1 MKHFNT
7 FLTVLLILFLGSTQS
22 VKAQDSNIDWSS
34 YAKKYTDVVDQ
45 YVYLYNKTNNAFVN
59 AGGSYGMQ
67 AVLNSRGIRIT
78 LKKKTSGLPR
88 KTYYYLEG
96 PIINTAENKG
106 SCIGIINLNDNI
118 YIDLAEPEKNS
129 DPTALTLSEVNGTN
143 AFKIS
148 SNNAYYKYDKDDK
161 RNKIIRANA
170 TSADA
175 DEWYLITAADYKAVT
190 QNEAAQGRYNI
201 SGLLLNS
208 RFIRNVSDAN
218 NLFWKTTG
226 LTYETDDYCTT
237 IDSRMGTTGSN
248 DGYASN
254 YGAFGC
260 LEIGAATGTFYQT
273 VTGLTPGLY
282 AVSAQAF
289 FDKDDQKPYNKDG
302 EKTPGIYQTDN
313 KADASNAYLYANDE
327 KTTIPVLSGDDY
339 NKFKGYVD
347 QHYKGLSDT
356 DKQYFRRNVPAAYF
370 LAQGDQFTPDETFH
384 RVVVY
389 VTVGA
394 DGNLEL
400 GVGKDATGG
409 RVYVDN
415 VSLYYIGN
423 ADEKLG
429 FGVDAYGNAENVD
442 TYKYNEPYYF
452 NLSRKFNLGQWSALT
467 LPVDI
472 LGSQVK
478 QTFGEDAELCELT
491 GINTQNPN
499 QILFTPVDLDNSYDA
514 AIKANG
520 CYLIKVTK
528 EAGHN
533 EDSPFTFNRR
543 NEADPKYEEDPE
555 QVTYQ
560 HGYIYQFEGIS
571 CPNGINASG
580 TATTGDGLRYTYYN
594 YHPTSAPAGSYV
606 MSGGKMY
613 HLTSDWSSLIGTA
626 WYLTETTPS
635 SQTKTFV
642 INDGSGTTDIN
653 GIVTEMPGENTVEG
667 IYNING
673 QKVASDKSLNDLPK
687 GIYIVNGKKYIVK

>member
-22 VKAQDSNIDWSS
+22 VKAQDSKINWSP
-34 YAKKYTDVVDQ
+34 YAKKYTDVVGQ
-45 YVYLYNKTNNAFVN
+45 YVYLYNKTHYTFVN

-78 LKKKTSGLPR
+78 LKQTRNSI
-88 KTYYYLEG
+88 YYLDG
-96 PIINTAENKG
+96 PILNTSANKG

-118 YIDLAEPEKNS
+118 YIDLAAPTSKN
-129 DPTALTLSEVNGTN
+129 DLTAITFTDVEGTTN

-148 SNNAYYKYDKDDK
+148 TNGRYYKYDA
-161 RNKIIRANA
+161 NKGCIRANA
-170 TSADA
+170 TASDA
-175 DEWYLITAADYKAVT
+175 DEWYLITADDYKTVI
-190 QNEAAQGRYNI
+190 QKESAQGRYNI

-208 RFIRNVSDAN
+208 RFIRNVSDVN
-218 NLFWKTTG
+218 NLFWSTTG
-226 LTYETDDYCTT
+226 LNYTNSDYCTS
-237 IDSRMGTTGSN
+237 IDPHMGTTGSN

-260 LEIGAATGTFYQT
+260 LEIGNATGTFYQT
-273 VTGLTPGLY
+273 VSGLTPGLY

-289 FDKDDQKPYNKDG
+289 FDINDASPYTGGAYN
-302 EKTPGIYQTDN
+302 ESNTT
-313 KADASNAYLYANDE
+313 DASNAYLYANDSRAI
-327 KTTIPVLSGDDY
+327 IPVISGDEY
-339 NKFKGYVD
+339 NTFMRYVN
-347 QHYKGLSDT
+347 QHYDGLSET
-356 DKQYFRRNVPAAYF
+356 DKKYFRRNVPAAYF
-370 LAQGDQFTPDETFH
+370 LAQGDQYTPNENFH

-394 DGNLEL
+394 KGSLEL
-400 GVGKDATGG
+400 GVSKDATGG

-415 VSLYYIGN
+415 ISLYYIGN
-423 ADEKLG
+423 ADENLA
-429 FGVDAYGNAENVD
+429 FGVDAYGSEDAVD
-442 TYKYNEPYYF
+442 KYKYNEPYYF
-452 NLSRKFNLGQWSALT
+452 NLSRKFNIGQWSALT

-491 GINTQNPN
+491 GINPQNPN

-571 CPNGINASG
+571 CPNGISASG

-626 WYLTETTPS
+626 WYLTETNPS
-635 SQTKTFV
+635 SQTKTLV
-642 INDGSGTTDIN
+642 IDNGSGTTDIN

>member
-22 VKAQDSNIDWSS
+22 VKAQDSKINWSP
-34 YAKKYTDVVDQ
+34 YAKKYTDVVGQ
-45 YVYLYNKTNNAFVN
+45 YVYLYNKTNNAFIN

-67 AVLNSRGIRIT
+67 AVLSSRGIRIT
-78 LKKKTSGLPR
+78 LKQTRNSI
-88 KTYYYLEG
+88 YYLDG
-96 PIINTAENKG
+96 PILNTSANKG

-118 YIDLAEPEKNS
+118 YIDLAA
-129 DPTALTLSEVNGTN
+129 PTSTNDLTAITFTDVEGTTN

-148 SNNAYYKYDKDDK
+148 TNGRYYKYDANT
-161 RNKIIRANA
+161 NKGYIRANA
-170 TSADA
+170 TASDA
-175 DEWYLITAADYKAVT
+175 DEWYLITADDYKTVI
-190 QNEAAQGRYNI
+190 QNESAQGRYNI

-208 RFIRNVSDAN
+208 RFIRNVSDADN
-218 NLFWKTTG
+218 IFWKTTE
-226 LTYETDDYCTT
+226 LDYATSDYCTS
-237 IDSRMGTTGSN
+237 IAPEFGTGNVS
-248 DGYASN
+248 DDYASS

-289 FDKDDQKPYNKDG
+289 FDKDDQKPYNEKG

-347 QHYKGLSDT
+347 QHYNGLSKT

-370 LAQGDQFTPDETFH
+370 LAQGDQYTPDETFK
-384 RVVVY
+384 RVTVY
-389 VTVGA
+389 VTVGE
-394 DGNLEL
+394 NRTLKL

-415 VSLYYIGN
+415 ISLYFIGSN
-423 ADEKLG
+423 TKLG
-429 FGVDAYGNAENVD
+429 FGVDAYETNSQNID
-442 TYKYNEPYYF
+442 PNQYQQPYYF
-452 NLSRKFNLGQWSALT
+452 YLSRKFNKGQWSAIT

-472 LGSQVK
+472 LGSQLK
-478 QTFGEDAELCELT
+478 QTFGKNVQLCELK
-491 GINTQNPN
+491 GINEKNPN
-499 QILFTPVDLDNSYDA
+499 QIMFTPVNLDNSYEA

-520 CYLIKVTK
+520 CYLIYMQDEPTPTYT
-528 EAGHN
+528 
-533 EDSPFTFNRR
+533 DTPFEFYRKAETTDATLETVNFNYG
-543 NEADPKYEEDPE
+543 N
-555 QVTYQ
+555 
-560 HGYIYQFEGIS
+560 IYQFEGIS
-571 CPNGINASG
+571 CPDGISASG
-580 TATTGDGLRYTYYN
+580 TETTSDGKLSYTYYN

-606 MSGGKMY
+606 MSGGNMY

-626 WYLTETTPS
+626 WYLTETNPS
-635 SQTKTFV
+635 SQTKTLV
-642 INDGSGTTDIN
+642 IDNGSGTTDIN

>member
-22 VKAQDSNIDWSS
+22 VKAQDSKINWSP
-34 YAKKYTDVVDQ
+34 YAKKYTDVVGQ
-45 YVYLYNKTNNAFVN
+45 YVYLYNKTHYTFVN

-78 LKKKTSGLPR
+78 LKQTRNSI
-88 KTYYYLEG
+88 YYLDG
-96 PIINTAENKG
+96 PILNTSANKG

-118 YIDLAEPEKNS
+118 YIDLAAPTSKN
-129 DPTALTLSEVNGTN
+129 DLTAITFTDVEGTTN

-148 SNNAYYKYDKDDK
+148 TNGSYYKYDA
-161 RNKIIRANA
+161 NKGYIRANA
-170 TSADA
+170 TASDA
-175 DEWYLITAADYKAVT
+175 DEWYLITADDYKTVI
-190 QNEAAQGRYNI
+190 QKESAQGRYNI

-208 RFIRNVSDAN
+208 RFIRNVSDVN
-218 NLFWKTTG
+218 NLFWSTTG
-226 LTYETDDYCTT
+226 LNYTNSDYCTS
-237 IDSRMGTTGSN
+237 IDPHMGTTGSN

-260 LEIGAATGTFYQT
+260 LEIGNATGTFYQK
-273 VTGLTPGLY
+273 VSGLTPGLY

-289 FDKDDQKPYNKDG
+289 FDINDASPYTGGAYN
-302 EKTPGIYQTDN
+302 ESNTT
-313 KADASNAYLYANDE
+313 DASNAYLYANDSRAI
-327 KTTIPVLSGDDY
+327 IPVISGDDY
-339 NKFKGYVD
+339 NTFMRYVN
-347 QHYKGLSDT
+347 QHYGELSET

-370 LAQGDQFTPDETFH
+370 LAQGDQYTPKENFH

-394 DGNLEL
+394 NGSLEL
-400 GVGKDATGG
+400 GVSKDATGG

-415 VSLYYIGN
+415 ISLYYIGN
-423 ADEKLG
+423 ADENLA
-429 FGVDAYGNAENVD
+429 FGVDAYGSEDAVD
-442 TYKYNEPYYF
+442 KYKYNEPYYF
-452 NLSRKFNLGQWSALT
+452 NLSRKFNLRQWSALT

-472 LGSQVK
+472 LRSQVK

-491 GINTQNPN
+491 GINPQNPN
-499 QILFTPVDLDNSYDA
+499 QILFTPVDLDNGYDA

-571 CPNGINASG
+571 CPNGISASG

-613 HLTSDWSSLIGTA
+613 HLTNDWSSLIGTA
-626 WYLTETTPS
+626 WYLTETNPS
-635 SQTKTFV
+635 SQTKTLV
-642 INDGSGTTDIN
+642 IDNGSGTTDIN

>member
-1 MKHFNT
+1 
-7 FLTVLLILFLGSTQS
+7 
-22 VKAQDSNIDWSS
+22 
-34 YAKKYTDVVDQ
+34 
-45 YVYLYNKTNNAFVN
+45 
-59 AGGSYGMQ
+59 
-67 AVLNSRGIRIT
+67 
-78 LKKKTSGLPR
+78 
-88 KTYYYLEG
+88 
-96 PIINTAENKG
+96 
-106 SCIGIINLNDNI
+106 
-118 YIDLAEPEKNS
+118 
-129 DPTALTLSEVNGTN
+129 
-143 AFKIS
+143 
-148 SNNAYYKYDKDDK
+148 
-161 RNKIIRANA
+161 
-170 TSADA
+170 
-175 DEWYLITAADYKAVT
+175 
-190 QNEAAQGRYNI
+190 
-201 SGLLLNS
+201 
-208 RFIRNVSDAN
+208 
-218 NLFWKTTG
+218 
-226 LTYETDDYCTT
+226 
-237 IDSRMGTTGSN
+237 MGTTGSN

-289 FDKDDQKPYNKDG
+289 FDINDESPYTGGAYNKSN
-302 EKTPGIYQTDN
+302 TAT
-313 KADASNAYLYANDE
+313 ASNAYLYANDE
-327 KTTIPVLSGDDY
+327 KTTIPVLSGKDY
-339 NKFKGYVD
+339 DTFKGYVD
-347 QHYKGLSDT
+347 QHYNGLSDT

-370 LAQGDQFTPDETFH
+370 LAQCDQFTPDETFH

-533 EDSPFTFNRR
+533 EDSPYTFNRR
-543 NEADPKYEEDPE
+543 NEEDPKYEEDPE
-555 QVTYQ
+555 KVTYQ
-560 HGYIYQFEGIS
+560 HGFIYQFEGIS
-571 CPNGINASG
+571 CPAGISASG
-580 TATTGDGLRYTYYN
+580 TATTGDGLLSYTYYN
-594 YHPTSAPAGSYV
+594 YHPTSAPKGSYV

-613 HLTSDWSSLIGTA
+613 HLTGEWTSLIGTA

-635 SQTKTFV
+635 SESKTFV
-642 INDGSGTTDIN
+642 IDNGNGTTDIN
-653 GIVTEMPGENTVEG
+653 GIVTEMPAENAVEG

>member
-22 VKAQDSNIDWSS
+22 VKAQDSKINWSP
-34 YAKKYTDVVDQ
+34 YAKKYTDVVGQ
-45 YVYLYNKTNNAFVN
+45 YVYLYNKTNNAFIN
-59 AGGSYGMQ
+59 AGGLYGMQ
-67 AVLNSRGIRIT
+67 AVLSSRGIRIT
-78 LKKKTSGLPR
+78 LKQTRNSI
-88 KTYYYLEG
+88 YYLDG
-96 PIINTAENKG
+96 PILNTSANKG
-106 SCIGIINLNDNI
+106 SCIGIININDNI
-118 YIDLAEPEKNS
+118 YIDLAA
-129 DPTALTLSEVNGTN
+129 PTSTNDLTAITFTDVEGTTN

-148 SNNAYYKYDKDDK
+148 TNGSYYKYDANT
-161 RNKIIRANA
+161 NKGCIRANA
-170 TSADA
+170 TASDA
-175 DEWYLITAADYKAVT
+175 DEWYLITADDYKTVI
-190 QNEAAQGRYNI
+190 QNESAQGRYNI

-208 RFIRNVSDAN
+208 RFIRNVSDADN
-218 NLFWKTTG
+218 HFWKTTE
-226 LTYETDDYCTT
+226 LNYATSDYCTS
-237 IDSRMGTTGSN
+237 IAPEFGTGNVS
-248 DGYASN
+248 DEYASS

-260 LEIGAATGTFYQT
+260 LEIGAATGTFYQI

-327 KTTIPVLSGDDY
+327 KTTIPVISGDDY
-339 NKFKGYVD
+339 NTFMRYVN
-347 QHYKGLSDT
+347 QHYDGLSET

-370 LAQGDQFTPDETFH
+370 LAQGNQYTPDETFK
-384 RVVVY
+384 RVTVY
-389 VTVGA
+389 VTVGE
-394 DGNLEL
+394 NRTLKL

-415 VSLYYIGN
+415 ISLYFIGSN
-423 ADEKLG
+423 TKLG
-429 FGVDAYGNAENVD
+429 FGVDAYETNSQNID
-442 TYKYNEPYYF
+442 PNQYQQPYYF
-452 NLSRKFNLGQWSALT
+452 YLSRKFNKGQWSAIT

-472 LGSQVK
+472 LGSQLK
-478 QTFGEDAELCELT
+478 QTFGKNVQLCELK
-491 GINTQNPN
+491 GINEKNPN
-499 QILFTPVDLDNSYDA
+499 QIMFTPVNLDNSYEA

-520 CYLIKVTK
+520 CYLIYMQDEPTPTYT
-528 EAGHN
+528 
-533 EDSPFTFNRR
+533 DTPFEFYRKAETTDATLETVNFNYG
-543 NEADPKYEEDPE
+543 N
-555 QVTYQ
+555 
-560 HGYIYQFEGIS
+560 IYQFEGIS
-571 CPNGINASG
+571 CPDGISASG
-580 TATTGDGLRYTYYN
+580 TETTSDGKLSYTYYN

-626 WYLTETTPS
+626 WYLTETNPS
-635 SQTKTFV
+635 SQTKTLV
-642 INDGSGTTDIN
+642 IDNGSGTTDIN

>member
-7 FLTVLLILFLGSTQS
+7 FLTVLLILFWGSTQS
-22 VKAQDSNIDWSS
+22 VKAQDSNIDWSP
-34 YAKKYTDVVDQ
+34 YAKKYTDVVGQ
-45 YVYLYNKTNNAFVN
+45 YVYLYNKTNNAFIN
-59 AGGSYGMQ
+59 AGGLYGMQ
-67 AVLNSRGIRIT
+67 AVLSSRGIRIT
-78 LKKKTSGLPR
+78 LKQTGNSI
-88 KTYYYLEG
+88 YYLDG
-96 PIINTAENKG
+96 PILNTSANKG

-118 YIDLAEPEKNS
+118 YIDLAA
-129 DPTALTLSEVNGTN
+129 PTSTNDLTAITFTDVEGTTN

-148 SNNAYYKYDKDDK
+148 TNGRYYKYDANT
-161 RNKIIRANA
+161 NKGYIRANA
-170 TSADA
+170 TASDA
-175 DEWYLITAADYKAVT
+175 DEWYLITADDYKTVI
-190 QNEAAQGRYNI
+190 QNESAQGRYNI

-208 RFIRNVSDAN
+208 RFIRNVSDAD
-218 NLFWKTTG
+218 NLFWKTTE
-226 LTYETDDYCTT
+226 LDYATSDYCTS
-237 IDSRMGTTGSN
+237 IAPEFGTGNVS
-248 DGYASN
+248 DEYASS

-347 QHYKGLSDT
+347 QHYKGLQET

-370 LAQGDQFTPDETFH
+370 LAQGNQYTPDETFK
-384 RVVVY
+384 RVTVY
-389 VTVGA
+389 VTVGE
-394 DGNLEL
+394 NRTLKL

-415 VSLYYIGN
+415 ISLYFIGSN
-423 ADEKLG
+423 TKLG
-429 FGVDAYGNAENVD
+429 FGVDAYETNSQNID
-442 TYKYNEPYYF
+442 PNQYQQPYYF
-452 NLSRKFNLGQWSALT
+452 YLSRKFNKGQWSAIT

-472 LGSQVK
+472 LGSQLK
-478 QTFGEDAELCELT
+478 QTFGKNVQLCELK
-491 GINTQNPN
+491 GINEKNPN
-499 QILFTPVDLDNSYDA
+499 QIMFTPVNLDNSYEA

-520 CYLIKVTK
+520 CYLIYMQDEPTPTYT
-528 EAGHN
+528 
-533 EDSPFTFNRR
+533 DTPFEFYRKAETTDATLETVNFNYG
-543 NEADPKYEEDPE
+543 N
-555 QVTYQ
+555 
-560 HGYIYQFEGIS
+560 IYQFEGIS
-571 CPNGINASG
+571 CPNGISASG
-580 TATTGDGLRYTYYN
+580 TGTTSDGKLSYTYYN

-635 SQTKTFV
+635 SQSKTFV
-642 INDGSGTTDIN
+642 IDNGNGTTDIN
-653 GIVTEMPGENTVEG
+653 SIVTEMPGENTVEG

-673 QKVASDKSLNDLPK
+673 QKVDSDKSLNDLPK

>member
-22 VKAQDSNIDWSS
+22 VKAQDSKINWSP
-34 YAKKYTDVVDQ
+34 YAKKYTDVVGQ
-45 YVYLYNKTNNAFVN
+45 YVYLYNKTHYTFVN

-78 LKKKTSGLPR
+78 LKQTRNSI
-88 KTYYYLEG
+88 YYLDG
-96 PIINTAENKG
+96 PILNTSANKG

-118 YIDLAEPEKNS
+118 YIDLAAPTSKN
-129 DPTALTLSEVNGTN
+129 DLTAITFTDVEGTTN

-148 SNNAYYKYDKDDK
+148 TNGRYYKYDA
-161 RNKIIRANA
+161 NKGCIRANA
-170 TSADA
+170 TASDA
-175 DEWYLITAADYKAVT
+175 DEWYLITADDYKTVI
-190 QNEAAQGRYNI
+190 QKESAQGRYNI

-208 RFIRNVSDAN
+208 RFIRNVSDADN
-218 NLFWKTTG
+218 IFWKTTE
-226 LTYETDDYCTT
+226 LDYATSDYCTS
-237 IDSRMGTTGSN
+237 IAPEFGTGNVS
-248 DGYASN
+248 DEYASS

-260 LEIGAATGTFYQT
+260 LEIGAATGTFYQI

-289 FDKDDQKPYNKDG
+289 FDKDDQKPYNEKG

-347 QHYKGLSDT
+347 QHYNGLSKT

-370 LAQGDQFTPDETFH
+370 LAQGNQYTPEETFK
-384 RVVVY
+384 RVTVY
-389 VTVGA
+389 VTVGE
-394 DGNLEL
+394 NRTLKL

-415 VSLYYIGN
+415 ISLYFIGSN
-423 ADEKLG
+423 TKLG
-429 FGVDAYGNAENVD
+429 FGVDAYETNSQNID
-442 TYKYNEPYYF
+442 PNQYQQPYYF
-452 NLSRKFNLGQWSALT
+452 YLSRKFNKGQWSAIT

-472 LGSQVK
+472 LGSQLK
-478 QTFGEDAELCELT
+478 QTFGKNVQLCELK
-491 GINTQNPN
+491 GINEKNPN
-499 QILFTPVDLDNSYDA
+499 QIMFTPVNLDNSYEA

-520 CYLIKVTK
+520 CYLIYMQDEPTPTYT
-528 EAGHN
+528 
-533 EDSPFTFNRR
+533 DTPFEFYRKAETTDATLETVKFNYG
-543 NEADPKYEEDPE
+543 N
-555 QVTYQ
+555 
-560 HGYIYQFEGIS
+560 IYQFEGIS
-571 CPNGINASG
+571 CPDGISASG
-580 TATTGDGLRYTYYN
+580 TETTSDGKLSYTYYN

-613 HLTSDWSSLIGTA
+613 HLTNAWSSLIGTA
-626 WYLTETTPS
+626 WYLTETNPS
-635 SQTKTFV
+635 SQTKTLV
-642 INDGSGTTDIN
+642 IDNGSGTTDIN

>member
-22 VKAQDSNIDWSS
+22 VKAQDSKIKWSP
-34 YAKKYTDVVDQ
+34 YAKKYTDVVGQ
-45 YVYLYNKTNNAFVN
+45 YVYLYNKTHYTFVN

-78 LKKKTSGLPR
+78 LKQTRNSI
-88 KTYYYLEG
+88 YYLDG
-96 PIINTAENKG
+96 PILNTSANKG

-118 YIDLAEPEKNS
+118 YIDLAAPTSKN
-129 DPTALTLSEVNGTN
+129 DLTAITFTDVEGTTN

-148 SNNAYYKYDKDDK
+148 TNGRYYKYDA
-161 RNKIIRANA
+161 NKGCIRANA
-170 TSADA
+170 TASDA
-175 DEWYLITAADYKAVT
+175 DEWYLITADDYKTVI
-190 QNEAAQGRYNI
+190 QKESAQGRYNI

-208 RFIRNVSDAN
+208 RFIRNVSDADN
-218 NLFWKTTG
+218 IFWKTTE
-226 LTYETDDYCTT
+226 LDYATSDYCTS
-237 IDSRMGTTGSN
+237 IDPHMGTTGSN

-260 LEIGAATGTFYQT
+260 LEIGNATGTFYQK
-273 VTGLTPGLY
+273 VNGLTPGLY

-289 FDKDDQKPYNKDG
+289 FDINDASPYTGGAYN
-302 EKTPGIYQTDN
+302 EPNTT
-313 KADASNAYLYANDE
+313 DASNAYLYANDSRAI
-327 KTTIPVLSGDDY
+327 IPVISGDDY
-339 NKFKGYVD
+339 NTFMRYVNH
-347 QHYKGLSDT
+347 HYNGLSET

-370 LAQGDQFTPDETFH
+370 LAQGNQYTPDEDFH

-394 DGNLEL
+394 NGSLEL
-400 GVGKDATGG
+400 GVSKDATGG

-415 VSLYYIGN
+415 ISLYYIGN
-423 ADEKLG
+423 ADENLA
-429 FGVDAYGNAENVD
+429 FGVDAYGSEDAVD
-442 TYKYNEPYYF
+442 KYKYNEPYYF
-452 NLSRKFNLGQWSALT
+452 NLSRKFNIGQWSALT

-491 GINTQNPN
+491 GLNPQNPN

-571 CPNGINASG
+571 CPDGISASG
-580 TATTGDGLRYTYYN
+580 TANTGDGLRYTYYN
-594 YHPTSAPAGSYV
+594 YHPKSAPAGSYV

-626 WYLTETTPS
+626 WYLTETNPS
-635 SQTKTFV
+635 SQTKTLV
-642 INDGSGTTDIN
+642 IDNGSGTTDIN

>member
-22 VKAQDSNIDWSS
+22 VKAQDSKINWSP
-34 YAKKYTDVVDQ
+34 YAKKYTDVVGQ
-45 YVYLYNKTNNAFVN
+45 YVYLYNKTNNAFIN
-59 AGGSYGMQ
+59 AGGLYGMQ
-67 AVLNSRGIRIT
+67 AVLSSRGIRIT
-78 LKKKTSGLPR
+78 LKQTRNSI
-88 KTYYYLEG
+88 YYLDG
-96 PIINTAENKG
+96 PILNTSANKG

-118 YIDLAEPEKNS
+118 YIDLAA
-129 DPTALTLSEVNGTN
+129 PTSTNDLTAITFTDVEGTTN

-148 SNNAYYKYDKDDK
+148 TNGSYYKYDANT
-161 RNKIIRANA
+161 NKGCIRANA
-170 TSADA
+170 TASDA
-175 DEWYLITAADYKAVT
+175 DEWYLITADDYKTVI
-190 QNEAAQGRYNI
+190 QNESAQGRYNI

-208 RFIRNVSDAN
+208 RFIRNVSDAG
-218 NLFWKTTG
+218 NLFWKTTE
-226 LTYETDDYCTT
+226 LDYATSDYCTS
-237 IDSRMGTTGSN
+237 IALEFGTGNVS
-248 DGYASN
+248 DEYASS

-347 QHYKGLSDT
+347 QHYNGLSKT

-370 LAQGDQFTPDETFH
+370 LAQGNQYTPDETFK
-384 RVVVY
+384 RVTVY
-389 VTVGA
+389 VTVGE
-394 DGNLEL
+394 NRTLKL

-415 VSLYYIGN
+415 ISLYFIGSN
-423 ADEKLG
+423 TKLG
-429 FGVDAYGNAENVD
+429 FGVDAYETNSQNID
-442 TYKYNEPYYF
+442 PNQYQQPYYF
-452 NLSRKFNLGQWSALT
+452 YLSRKFNKGQWSAIT

-472 LGSQVK
+472 LGSQLK
-478 QTFGEDAELCELT
+478 QTFGKNVQLCELK
-491 GINTQNPN
+491 GINEKNPN
-499 QILFTPVDLDNSYDA
+499 QIMFTPVNLDNSYEA

-520 CYLIKVTK
+520 CYLIYMQDEPTPTYT
-528 EAGHN
+528 
-533 EDSPFTFNRR
+533 DTPFEFYRKAETTDATLETVNFNYG
-543 NEADPKYEEDPE
+543 N
-555 QVTYQ
+555 
-560 HGYIYQFEGIS
+560 IYQFEGIS
-571 CPNGINASG
+571 CPNGISASG
-580 TATTGDGLRYTYYN
+580 TETTSDGKLSYTYYN
-594 YHPTSAPAGSYV
+594 YHPTYAPAESYV
-606 MSGGKMY
+606 MSGGNMY

-626 WYLTETTPS
+626 WYLTETNPS
-635 SQTKTFV
+635 SQTKTLV
-642 INDGSGTTDIN
+642 IDNGSGTTDIN

>member
-22 VKAQDSNIDWSS
+22 VKAQDSKINWSP
-34 YAKKYTDVVDQ
+34 YAKKYTDVVGQ
-45 YVYLYNKTNNAFVN
+45 YVYLYNKTNNAFIN
-59 AGGSYGMQ
+59 AGGLYGMQ
-67 AVLNSRGIRIT
+67 AVLSSRGIRIT
-78 LKKKTSGLPR
+78 LKQTRNGI
-88 KTYYYLEG
+88 YYLDG
-96 PIINTAENKG
+96 PILNTSANKG

-118 YIDLAEPEKNS
+118 YIDLAA
-129 DPTALTLSEVNGTN
+129 PTSTNDLTAITFTDVEGTTN

-148 SNNAYYKYDKDDK
+148 TNGSYYKYDANT
-161 RNKIIRANA
+161 NKGCIRANA
-170 TSADA
+170 TASDA
-175 DEWYLITAADYKAVT
+175 DEWYLITADDYKTVI
-190 QNEAAQGRYNI
+190 QNESAQGRYNI

-208 RFIRNVSDAN
+208 RFIRNVSDAD
-218 NLFWKTTG
+218 NLFWKTTE
-226 LTYETDDYCTT
+226 LDYATSDYCTS
-237 IDSRMGTTGSN
+237 IAPEFGTGNVS
-248 DGYASN
+248 DEYASS

-260 LEIGAATGTFYQT
+260 LEIGAATGTFYQI

-347 QHYKGLSDT
+347 QHYNGLSKT

-370 LAQGDQFTPDETFH
+370 LAQGNQYTPDETFK
-384 RVVVY
+384 RVTVY
-389 VTVGA
+389 VTVGE
-394 DGNLEL
+394 NRTLKL

-415 VSLYYIGN
+415 ISLYFIGSN
-423 ADEKLG
+423 TKLG
-429 FGVDAYGNAENVD
+429 FGVDAYETNSQNID
-442 TYKYNEPYYF
+442 PNQYQQPYYF
-452 NLSRKFNLGQWSALT
+452 YLSRKFNKGQWSAIT

-472 LGSQVK
+472 FGSQLK
-478 QTFGEDAELCELT
+478 QTFGKNVQLCELK
-491 GINTQNPN
+491 GINEKNPN
-499 QILFTPVDLDNSYDA
+499 QIMFTPVNLENSYEA

-520 CYLIKVTK
+520 CYLIYMQDEPTPTYT
-528 EAGHN
+528 
-533 EDSPFTFNRR
+533 DTPFEFYRKAETTDATLETVNFNYG
-543 NEADPKYEEDPE
+543 N
-555 QVTYQ
+555 
-560 HGYIYQFEGIS
+560 IYQFEGIS
-571 CPNGINASG
+571 CPDGISASG
-580 TATTGDGLRYTYYN
+580 TETTSDGKLSYTYYN
-594 YHPTSAPAGSYV
+594 YHPTYAPAGSYV
-606 MSGGKMY
+606 MSGGNMY

-626 WYLTETTPS
+626 WYLTETNPS
-635 SQTKTFV
+635 SQTKTLV
-642 INDGSGTTDIN
+642 IDNGSGTTDIN

>member
-1 MKHFNT
+1 M
-7 FLTVLLILFLGSTQS
+7 S
-22 VKAQDSNIDWSS
+22 
-34 YAKKYTDVVDQ
+34 
-45 YVYLYNKTNNAFVN
+45 
-59 AGGSYGMQ
+59 
-67 AVLNSRGIRIT
+67 
-78 LKKKTSGLPR
+78 
-88 KTYYYLEG
+88 
-96 PIINTAENKG
+96 
-106 SCIGIINLNDNI
+106 
-118 YIDLAEPEKNS
+118 
-129 DPTALTLSEVNGTN
+129 
-143 AFKIS
+143 
-148 SNNAYYKYDKDDK
+148 
-161 RNKIIRANA
+161 
-170 TSADA
+170 DA
-175 DEWYLITAADYKAVT
+175 D
-190 QNEAAQGRYNI
+190 
-201 SGLLLNS
+201 
-208 RFIRNVSDAN
+208 
-218 NLFWKTTG
+218 NLFWKTTE
-226 LTYETDDYCTT
+226 LDYATSDYCTS
-237 IDSRMGTTGSN
+237 IAPEFGTGNVS
-248 DGYASN
+248 DEYASS

-347 QHYKGLSDT
+347 QHYNGLSKT

-370 LAQGDQFTPDETFH
+370 LAQGNQYTPDETFK
-384 RVVVY
+384 RVTVY
-389 VTVGA
+389 VTVGE
-394 DGNLEL
+394 NRTLKL

-415 VSLYYIGN
+415 ISLYYIGN
-423 ADEKLG
+423 ADENLA
-429 FGVDAYGNAENVD
+429 FGVDAYGSEDAVD
-442 TYKYNEPYYF
+442 KYKYNEPYYF
-452 NLSRKFNLGQWSALT
+452 NLSRKFNIGEWSALT

-472 LGSQVK
+472 RGSQVK

-491 GINTQNPN
+491 GINPQNPN
-499 QILFTPVDLDNSYDA
+499 QILFTPVDLNNGYDA

-571 CPNGINASG
+571 CPDGISASG
-580 TATTGDGLRYTYYN
+580 TATTDDGLSYTYYN

-606 MSGGKMY
+606 MSGGNMY

-626 WYLTETTPS
+626 WYLTETNPS
-635 SQTKTFV
+635 SQTKTLV
-642 INDGSGTTDIN
+642 IDNGSGTTDIN

>member
-22 VKAQDSNIDWSS
+22 VKAQDSNIDWSP
-34 YAKKYTDVVDQ
+34 YARNYASVVDQ
-45 YVYLYNKTNNAFVN
+45 YVYLYNKTHNTFVN

-67 AVLNSRGIRIT
+67 AVLNSRGIRLT
-78 LKKKTSGLPR
+78 LRKSGNFIR
-88 KTYYYLEG
+88 AYYYFEG
-96 PIINTAENKG
+96 PIVNSAQG
-106 SCIGIINLNDNI
+106 SCIALMDDNTGRI
-118 YIDLAEPEKNS
+118 FIDRPEPNTSRDYAAIEFEQTETNTYRIVNNNS
-129 DPTALTLSEVNGTN
+129 YYRYDTSTGCVMADGT
-143 AFKIS
+143 S
-148 SNNAYYKYDKDDK
+148 
-161 RNKIIRANA
+161 RN
-170 TSADA
+170 A
-175 DEWYLITAADYKAVT
+175 DEWYLITAADYRQAIKDAS
-190 QNEAAQGRYNI
+190 AQGRYNI

-208 RFIRNVSDAN
+208 RFIRNVSDVN
-218 NLFWKTTG
+218 NLFWSTTG
-226 LTYETDDYCTT
+226 LNYTNSDYCTS
-237 IDSRMGTTGSN
+237 IDPHMGTTGSN

-260 LEIGAATGTFYQT
+260 LEIGNATGTFYQT
-273 VTGLTPGLY
+273 VSGLTPGLY

-289 FDKDDQKPYNKDG
+289 FDINDASPYTGGAYN
-302 EKTPGIYQTDN
+302 EPNTT
-313 KADASNAYLYANDE
+313 DASNAYLYANDSRAI
-327 KTTIPVLSGDDY
+327 IPVISGDDY
-339 NKFKGYVD
+339 NTFMGYVN
-347 QHYKGLSDT
+347 QHYDGLSET

-370 LAQGDQFTPDETFH
+370 LAQGDQYTPDENFH

-394 DGNLEL
+394 KGSLEL
-400 GVGKDATGG
+400 GVSKDATGG

-415 VSLYYIGN
+415 ISLYYIGN
-423 ADEKLG
+423 ADENLA
-429 FGVDAYGNAENVD
+429 FGVDAYGSEDAVD
-442 TYKYNEPYYF
+442 KYKYNEPYYF
-452 NLSRKFNLGQWSALT
+452 NLSRKFNIGQWSALT

-491 GINTQNPN
+491 GINPQNPN

-580 TATTGDGLRYTYYN
+580 TAITGDGLLRYTYYN
-594 YHPTSAPAGSYV
+594 YHPTYAPAGSYV

-626 WYLTETTPS
+626 WYLTETNPS
-635 SQTKTFV
+635 SQTKTLV
-642 INDGSGTTDIN
+642 IDNGSGTTDIN

>member
-22 VKAQDSNIDWSS
+22 VKAEDSKINWSP
-34 YAKKYTDVVDQ
+34 YAKKYTDVVGQ
-45 YVYLYNKTNNAFVN
+45 YVYLYNKTHYTFVN

-78 LKKKTSGLPR
+78 LKQTKNSI
-88 KTYYYLEG
+88 YYLEG
-96 PIINTAENKG
+96 PILNTSANKG

-118 YIDLAEPEKNS
+118 YIDLAAPTSKN
-129 DPTALTLSEVNGTN
+129 DLTAITFTDVEGTTN

-148 SNNAYYKYDKDDK
+148 TNGGYYKYDA
-161 RNKIIRANA
+161 NKGCIRANA
-170 TSADA
+170 TASDA
-175 DEWYLITAADYKAVT
+175 DEWYLITADDYKTVI
-190 QNEAAQGRYNI
+190 QKESAQGRYNI

-208 RFIRNVSDAN
+208 RFIRNVSDAGN
-218 NLFWKTTG
+218 IFWKTTE
-226 LTYETDDYCTT
+226 LDYATSDYCTS
-237 IDSRMGTTGSN
+237 IDPHMGTTGSN
-248 DGYASN
+248 DDYASN

-260 LEIGAATGTFYQT
+260 LEIGNATGTFYQK
-273 VTGLTPGLY
+273 VSGLTPGLY

-289 FDKDDQKPYNKDG
+289 FDINDESPYTDG
-302 EKTPGIYQTDN
+302 AYDTPNTTT
-313 KADASNAYLYANDE
+313 ASNAYLYANDE
-327 KTTIPVLSGDDY
+327 KTTIPVLSGNDY
-339 NKFKGYVD
+339 NTFMRYVN
-347 QHYKGLSDT
+347 QHYGELSET

-571 CPNGINASG
+571 CPNGISASG

-606 MSGGKMY
+606 MSGGNMY

>member
-7 FLTVLLILFLGSTQS
+7 FLIALIALLLGNTQS

-78 LKKKTSGLPR
+78 LKKTNDV
-88 KTYYYLEG
+88 YYLEG
-96 PIINTAENKG
+96 PILNTSANKG

-118 YIDLAEPEKNS
+118 YIDLA
-129 DPTALTLSEVNGTN
+129 DPTKYSQTAITFTDVEGTN
-143 AFKIS
+143 TFKIS
-148 SNNAYYKYDKDDK
+148 TNGSYYKYDA
-161 RNKIIRANA
+161 NEGYIRANA
-170 TSADA
+170 TSSNA
-175 DEWYLITAADYKAVT
+175 DEWYLITAADYKTVI
-190 QNEAAQGRYNI
+190 QNESAQGRYNI

-237 IDSRMGTTGSN
+237 IAPEFGTGNVS
-248 DGYASN
+248 DDYAST

-273 VTGLTPGLY
+273 VSGLTPGLY
-282 AVSAQAF
+282 AVRAQAF
-289 FDKDDQKPYNKDG
+289 FDINDESPYTDG
-302 EKTPGIYQTDN
+302 AYDTPNTTT
-313 KADASNAYLYANDE
+313 ASNAYLYANDE
-327 KTTIPVLSGDDY
+327 KTTIPVLSGKDY
-339 NKFKGYVD
+339 DTFKGYVD
-347 QHYKGLSDT
+347 QHYNGLSDT

-384 RVVVY
+384 RVVAY

-533 EDSPFTFNRR
+533 EDSPYTFNRR
-543 NEADPKYEEDPE
+543 NEEDPKYEEDPE
-555 QVTYQ
+555 KVTYQ
-560 HGYIYQFEGIS
+560 HGFIYQFEGIS
-571 CPNGINASG
+571 CPAGISASG
-580 TATTGDGLRYTYYN
+580 TATTGDGLLSYTYYN
-594 YHPTSAPAGSYV
+594 YHPTSAPKGSYV

-613 HLTSDWSSLIGTA
+613 HLTGEWTSLIGTA

-635 SQTKTFV
+635 SESKTFV
-642 INDGSGTTDIN
+642 IDNGNGTTDIN
-653 GIVTEMPGENTVEG
+653 GIVTEMPAENAVEG

>member
-22 VKAQDSNIDWSS
+22 VKAQDSKINWSP
-34 YAKKYTDVVDQ
+34 YAKKYTDVVGQ
-45 YVYLYNKTNNAFVN
+45 YVYLYNKTNNAFIN
-59 AGGSYGMQ
+59 AGGLYGMQ
-67 AVLNSRGIRIT
+67 AVLSSRGIRIT
-78 LKKKTSGLPR
+78 LKQTRNGI
-88 KTYYYLEG
+88 YYLDG
-96 PIINTAENKG
+96 PILNTSANKG

-118 YIDLAEPEKNS
+118 YIDLAA
-129 DPTALTLSEVNGTN
+129 PTSTNDLTAITFTDVEGTTN

-148 SNNAYYKYDKDDK
+148 TNGSYYKYDANT
-161 RNKIIRANA
+161 NKGCIRANA
-170 TSADA
+170 TASDA
-175 DEWYLITAADYKAVT
+175 DEWYLITADDYKTVI
-190 QNEAAQGRYNI
+190 QNESAQGRYNI

-208 RFIRNVSDAN
+208 RFIRNVSDAD
-218 NLFWKTTG
+218 NLFWKTTE
-226 LTYETDDYCTT
+226 LDYATSDYCTS
-237 IDSRMGTTGSN
+237 IAPEFGTGNVS
-248 DGYASN
+248 DEYASS

-260 LEIGAATGTFYQT
+260 LEIGAATGTFYQI

-347 QHYKGLSDT
+347 QHYNGLSKT

-370 LAQGDQFTPDETFH
+370 LAQGNQYTPDETFK
-384 RVVVY
+384 RVTVY
-389 VTVGA
+389 VTVGE
-394 DGNLEL
+394 NRTLKL

-415 VSLYYIGN
+415 ISLYFIGSN
-423 ADEKLG
+423 TKLG
-429 FGVDAYGNAENVD
+429 FGVDAYETNSQNID
-442 TYKYNEPYYF
+442 PNQYQQPYYF
-452 NLSRKFNLGQWSALT
+452 YLSRKFNKGQWSAIT

-472 LGSQVK
+472 LGSQLK
-478 QTFGEDAELCELT
+478 QTFGKNVQLCELK
-491 GINTQNPN
+491 GINEKNPN
-499 QILFTPVDLDNSYDA
+499 QIMFTPVNLDNSYEA

-520 CYLIKVTK
+520 CYLIYMQDEPTPTYT
-528 EAGHN
+528 
-533 EDSPFTFNRR
+533 DTPFEFYRKAETTDATLETVNFNYG
-543 NEADPKYEEDPE
+543 N
-555 QVTYQ
+555 
-560 HGYIYQFEGIS
+560 IYQFEGIS
-571 CPNGINASG
+571 CPNGISASG

-626 WYLTETTPS
+626 WYLTETNPS
-635 SQTKTFV
+635 SQTKTLV
-642 INDGSGTTDIN
+642 IDNGSGTTDIN

>member
-22 VKAQDSNIDWSS
+22 VKAQDSKINWSP
-34 YAKKYTDVVDQ
+34 YAKKYTDVVGQ
-45 YVYLYNKTNNAFVN
+45 YVYLYNKTHYTFVN

-78 LKKKTSGLPR
+78 LKQTRNSI
-88 KTYYYLEG
+88 YYLDG
-96 PIINTAENKG
+96 PILNTSANKG

-118 YIDLAEPEKNS
+118 YIDLAAPTSKN
-129 DPTALTLSEVNGTN
+129 DLTAITFTDVEGTTN

-148 SNNAYYKYDKDDK
+148 TNGRYYKYDA
-161 RNKIIRANA
+161 NKGCIRANA
-170 TSADA
+170 TASDA
-175 DEWYLITAADYKAVT
+175 DEWYLITADDYKTVI
-190 QNEAAQGRYNI
+190 QKESAQGRYNI

-208 RFIRNVSDAN
+208 RFIRNVSDAGN
-218 NLFWKTTG
+218 IFWKTTE
-226 LTYETDDYCTT
+226 LDYATSDYCTS
-237 IDSRMGTTGSN
+237 IDPHMGTTGSN

-260 LEIGAATGTFYQT
+260 LEIGNATGTFYQK
-273 VTGLTPGLY
+273 VSGLTPGLY

-289 FDKDDQKPYNKDG
+289 FDINDASPYTGGAYN
-302 EKTPGIYQTDN
+302 EPNTT
-313 KADASNAYLYANDE
+313 DASNAYLYANDSRAI
-327 KTTIPVLSGDDY
+327 IPVISGDDY
-339 NKFKGYVD
+339 NTFMRYVN
-347 QHYKGLSDT
+347 QHYDGLSET
-356 DKQYFRRNVPAAYF
+356 DKQYFRRNVPAACF
-370 LAQGDQFTPDETFH
+370 LAQDDQYTPNENFH

-394 DGNLEL
+394 NRSLEL
-400 GVGKDATGG
+400 GVSKDATGG

-415 VSLYYIGN
+415 ISLYYIGN
-423 ADEKLG
+423 ADENLA
-429 FGVDAYGNAENVD
+429 FGVDAYGSEDAVD
-442 TYKYNEPYYF
+442 KYKYNEPYYF
-452 NLSRKFNLGQWSALT
+452 NLSRKFNIGQWSALT

-491 GINTQNPN
+491 GINPQNPN
-499 QILFTPVDLDNSYDA
+499 QILFTPVDLDNRYDA

-533 EDSPFTFNRR
+533 EDRPFTFNRR

-594 YHPTSAPAGSYV
+594 YHPTYAPAGSYV
-606 MSGGKMY
+606 MSGGNMY
-613 HLTSDWSSLIGTA
+613 HLTSDWSSLIGSA
-626 WYLTETTPS
+626 WYLTETNPS
-635 SQTKTFV
+635 SQTKTLV
-642 INDGSGTTDIN
+642 IDNGSGTTDIN

>member
-22 VKAQDSNIDWSS
+22 VKAQDSKIDWSP
-34 YAKKYTDVVDQ
+34 YAKKYTDVVGQ
-45 YVYLYNKTNNAFVN
+45 YVYLYNKTNNAFIN

-67 AVLNSRGIRIT
+67 AVLSSRGIRIT
-78 LKKKTSGLPR
+78 LKQTRNSI
-88 KTYYYLEG
+88 YYLDG
-96 PIINTAENKG
+96 PILNTSANKG

-118 YIDLAEPEKNS
+118 YIDLAA
-129 DPTALTLSEVNGTN
+129 PTSTNDLTAITFTDVEGTTN

-148 SNNAYYKYDKDDK
+148 TNGRYYKYDANT
-161 RNKIIRANA
+161 NKGCIRANA
-170 TSADA
+170 TASDA
-175 DEWYLITAADYKAVT
+175 DEWYLITADDYKAVI
-190 QNEAAQGRYNI
+190 QKESAQGRYNI

-208 RFIRNVSDAN
+208 RFIRNVSDADN
-218 NLFWKTTG
+218 IFWKTTE
-226 LTYETDDYCTT
+226 LDYATSDYCTS
-237 IDSRMGTTGSN
+237 IAPEFGTGNVS
-248 DGYASN
+248 DEYASS

-260 LEIGAATGTFYQT
+260 LEIGAATGTFYQI

-289 FDKDDQKPYNKDG
+289 FDKDDQKPYNEKG

-347 QHYKGLSDT
+347 QHYNGLSKT

-370 LAQGDQFTPDETFH
+370 LAQGNQYTPEETFK
-384 RVVVY
+384 RVTVY
-389 VTVGA
+389 VTVGE
-394 DGNLEL
+394 NRTLKL

-415 VSLYYIGN
+415 ISLYFIGSN
-423 ADEKLG
+423 TKLG
-429 FGVDAYGNAENVD
+429 FGVDAYETNSQNID
-442 TYKYNEPYYF
+442 PNQYQQPYYF
-452 NLSRKFNLGQWSALT
+452 YLSRKFNKGQWSAIT

-472 LGSQVK
+472 LGSQLK
-478 QTFGEDAELCELT
+478 QTFGKNVQLCELK
-491 GINTQNPN
+491 GINEKNPN
-499 QILFTPVDLDNSYDA
+499 QIMFTPVNLDNSYEA

-520 CYLIKVTK
+520 CYLIYMQDEPTPTYT
-528 EAGHN
+528 
-533 EDSPFTFNRR
+533 DTPFEFYRKAETTDATLETVKFNYG
-543 NEADPKYEEDPE
+543 N
-555 QVTYQ
+555 
-560 HGYIYQFEGIS
+560 IYQFEGIS
-571 CPNGINASG
+571 CPDGISASG
-580 TATTGDGLRYTYYN
+580 TETTSDGKLSYTYYN

-626 WYLTETTPS
+626 WYLTETNPS
-635 SQTKTFV
+635 SQTKTLV
-642 INDGSGTTDIN
+642 IDNGSGTTDIN

>member
-7 FLTVLLILFLGSTQS
+7 FLIALIALLLGNTQS

-78 LKKKTSGLPR
+78 LKKTNDV
-88 KTYYYLEG
+88 YYLEG
-96 PIINTAENKG
+96 PILNTSANKG

-118 YIDLAEPEKNS
+118 YIDLA
-129 DPTALTLSEVNGTN
+129 DPTKYSQTAITFTDVEGTN
-143 AFKIS
+143 TFKIS
-148 SNNAYYKYDKDDK
+148 TNGSYYKYDA
-161 RNKIIRANA
+161 NEGYIRANA
-170 TSADA
+170 TSSNA
-175 DEWYLITAADYKAVT
+175 DEWYLITAADYKTVI
-190 QNEAAQGRYNI
+190 QNESAQGRYNI

-289 FDKDDQKPYNKDG
+289 FDINDESPYTDG
-302 EKTPGIYQTDN
+302 AYDTPNTTT
-313 KADASNAYLYANDE
+313 ASNAYLYANDE
-327 KTTIPVLSGDDY
+327 KTTIPVLSGKDY
-339 NKFKGYVD
+339 DTFKGYVD
-347 QHYKGLSDT
+347 QHYNGLSDT

-533 EDSPFTFNRR
+533 EDSPYTFNRR
-543 NEADPKYEEDPE
+543 NEEDPKYEEDPE
-555 QVTYQ
+555 KVTYQ
-560 HGYIYQFEGIS
+560 HGFIYQFEGIS
-571 CPNGINASG
+571 CPAGISASG
-580 TATTGDGLRYTYYN
+580 TATTGDGLLSYTYYN
-594 YHPTSAPAGSYV
+594 YHPTSAPKGSYV

-613 HLTSDWSSLIGTA
+613 HLTGEWTSLIGTA
-626 WYLTETTPS
+626 WYLTETNPS
-635 SQTKTFV
+635 SESKTFV
-642 INDGSGTTDIN
+642 IDNGNGTTDIN
-653 GIVTEMPGENTVEG
+653 GIVTEMPAENAVEG

>member
-22 VKAQDSNIDWSS
+22 VKAQDSNIDWSP
-34 YAKKYTDVVDQ
+34 YAKNYTSVVDQ

-78 LKKKTSGLPR
+78 LRESGFLR
-88 KTYYYLEG
+88 TYYYFEG
-96 PIINTAENKG
+96 PIVNSAQG
-106 SCIGIINLNDNI
+106 SCIALMNDNSDRI
-118 YIDLAEPEKNS
+118 FIDRPAPTSSSDLPAIQFEETETNTYRIVNNNS
-129 DPTALTLSEVNGTN
+129 YYRYDTSTGCVMADGT
-143 AFKIS
+143 S
-148 SNNAYYKYDKDDK
+148 
-161 RNKIIRANA
+161 RN
-170 TSADA
+170 A
-175 DEWYLITAADYKAVT
+175 DEWYLITAADYKTVI
-190 QNEAAQGRYNI
+190 QKESAQGRYNI

-218 NLFWKTTG
+218 NLFWKTTE

-237 IDSRMGTTGSN
+237 IDPRMGTTDSN
-248 DGYASN
+248 DSYAST

-273 VTGLTPGLY
+273 VSGLTPGLY

-289 FDKDDQKPYNKDG
+289 FDINDASPYTGGAYN
-302 EKTPGIYQTDN
+302 EPNTT
-313 KADASNAYLYANDE
+313 DASNAYLYANDSR
-327 KTTIPVLSGDDY
+327 TIIPVISGDDY
-339 NKFKGYVD
+339 NTFMEYVN
-347 QHYKGLSDT
+347 QHYDGLSET

-370 LAQGDQFTPDETFH
+370 LAQGDQYTPDENFH

-394 DGNLEL
+394 NGSLEL
-400 GVGKDATGG
+400 GVSKDATGG

-415 VSLYYIGN
+415 ISLYYIGN
-423 ADEKLG
+423 ADENLA
-429 FGVDAYGNAENVD
+429 FGVDAYGSEDAVD
-442 TYKYNEPYYF
+442 KYKYNEPYYF

-533 EDSPFTFNRR
+533 EDRPYTFNRR
-543 NEADPKYEEDPE
+543 NEEDPKYEEDPE
-555 QVTYQ
+555 KVTYQ
-560 HGYIYQFEGIS
+560 HGFIYQFEGIS
-571 CPNGINASG
+571 CPAGISRDAVTG
-580 TATTGDGLRYTYYN
+580 TTADLKLNWTSYY
-594 YHPTSAPAGSYV
+594 YHPEYAPAGSYV
-606 MSGGKMY
+606 MSGGDMY
-613 HLTSDWSSLIGTA
+613 HLTGNWSSLIGTA
-626 WYLTETTPS
+626 WYITETIPS
-635 SQTKTFV
+635 SESKTFV
-642 INDGSGTTDIN
+642 IDNGNGTTDIN
-653 GIVTEMPGENTVEG
+653 GIVTEMPAENAVEG

>member
-1 MKHFNT
+1 M
-7 FLTVLLILFLGSTQS
+7 
-22 VKAQDSNIDWSS
+22 
-34 YAKKYTDVVDQ
+34 
-45 YVYLYNKTNNAFVN
+45 
-59 AGGSYGMQ
+59 
-67 AVLNSRGIRIT
+67 
-78 LKKKTSGLPR
+78 
-88 KTYYYLEG
+88 
-96 PIINTAENKG
+96 
-106 SCIGIINLNDNI
+106 
-118 YIDLAEPEKNS
+118 
-129 DPTALTLSEVNGTN
+129 
-143 AFKIS
+143 
-148 SNNAYYKYDKDDK
+148 
-161 RNKIIRANA
+161 
-170 TSADA
+170 
-175 DEWYLITAADYKAVT
+175 
-190 QNEAAQGRYNI
+190 
-201 SGLLLNS
+201 
-208 RFIRNVSDAN
+208 
-218 NLFWKTTG
+218 
-226 LTYETDDYCTT
+226 
-237 IDSRMGTTGSN
+237 
-248 DGYASN
+248 
-254 YGAFGC
+254 
-260 LEIGAATGTFYQT
+260 
-273 VTGLTPGLY
+273 
-282 AVSAQAF
+282 
-289 FDKDDQKPYNKDG
+289 
-302 EKTPGIYQTDN
+302 
-313 KADASNAYLYANDE
+313 
-327 KTTIPVLSGDDY
+327 
-339 NKFKGYVD
+339 
-347 QHYKGLSDT
+347 
-356 DKQYFRRNVPAAYF
+356 
-370 LAQGDQFTPDETFH
+370 
-384 RVVVY
+384 
-389 VTVGA
+389 TVGA

-580 TATTGDGLRYTYYN
+580 TAITGDGLLRYTYYN

-606 MSGGKMY
+606 MSGGNMY

-635 SQTKTFV
+635 SEPKTFV
-642 INDGSGTTDIN
+642 IDNGNGTTDIN
-653 GIVTEMPGENTVEG
+653 GIVTEMPAENAVEG

>member
-22 VKAQDSNIDWSS
+22 VKAQDSKINWSP
-34 YAKKYTDVVDQ
+34 YAKKYTDVVGQ
-45 YVYLYNKTNNAFVN
+45 YVYLYNKTNNAFIN
-59 AGGSYGMQ
+59 AGGLYGMQ
-67 AVLNSRGIRIT
+67 AVLSSRGIRIT
-78 LKKKTSGLPR
+78 LKQTRNGI
-88 KTYYYLEG
+88 YYLDG
-96 PIINTAENKG
+96 PILNTSANKG

-118 YIDLAEPEKNS
+118 YIDLAA
-129 DPTALTLSEVNGTN
+129 PTSTNDLTAITFTDVEGTTN

-148 SNNAYYKYDKDDK
+148 TNGSYYKYDANT
-161 RNKIIRANA
+161 NKGCIRANA
-170 TSADA
+170 TASDA
-175 DEWYLITAADYKAVT
+175 DEWYLITADDYKTVI
-190 QNEAAQGRYNI
+190 QNESAQGRYNI

-208 RFIRNVSDAN
+208 RFIRNVSDAD
-218 NLFWKTTG
+218 NLFWKTTE
-226 LTYETDDYCTT
+226 LDYATSDYCTS
-237 IDSRMGTTGSN
+237 IAPEFGTGNVS
-248 DGYASN
+248 DEYASS

-260 LEIGAATGTFYQT
+260 LEIGAATGTFYQI

-347 QHYKGLSDT
+347 QHYNGLSKT

-370 LAQGDQFTPDETFH
+370 LAQGNQYTPDETFK
-384 RVVVY
+384 RVTVY
-389 VTVGA
+389 VTVGE
-394 DGNLEL
+394 NRTLKL

-415 VSLYYIGN
+415 ISLYFIGSN
-423 ADEKLG
+423 TKSG
-429 FGVDAYGNAENVD
+429 FGVDAYETNSQNID
-442 TYKYNEPYYF
+442 PNQYQQPYYF
-452 NLSRKFNLGQWSALT
+452 YLSRKFNKGQWSAIT

-472 LGSQVK
+472 LGSQLK
-478 QTFGEDAELCELT
+478 QTFGKNVQLCELK
-491 GINTQNPN
+491 GINEKNPN
-499 QILFTPVDLDNSYDA
+499 QIMFTPVNLDNSYEA

-520 CYLIKVTK
+520 CYLIYMQDEPTPTYT
-528 EAGHN
+528 
-533 EDSPFTFNRR
+533 DTPFEFYRKAETTDATLETVNFNYG
-543 NEADPKYEEDPE
+543 N
-555 QVTYQ
+555 
-560 HGYIYQFEGIS
+560 IYQFEGIS
-571 CPNGINASG
+571 CPDGISASG
-580 TATTGDGLRYTYYN
+580 TETTSDGKLSYTYYN
-594 YHPTSAPAGSYV
+594 YHPTYAPAGSYV
-606 MSGGKMY
+606 MSGGNMY

-626 WYLTETTPS
+626 WYLTETNPS
-635 SQTKTFV
+635 SQTKTLV
-642 INDGSGTTDIN
+642 IDNGSGTTDIN

>member
-22 VKAQDSNIDWSS
+22 VKAQDSKINWSP

-45 YVYLYNKTNNAFVN
+45 YVYLYNKTNNAFIN
-59 AGGSYGMQ
+59 AGGLYGMQ
-67 AVLNSRGIRIT
+67 AVLSSRGIRIT
-78 LKKKTSGLPR
+78 LKQTRNGI
-88 KTYYYLEG
+88 YYLDG
-96 PIINTAENKG
+96 PILNTSANKG

-118 YIDLAEPEKNS
+118 YIDLAA
-129 DPTALTLSEVNGTN
+129 PTSTNDLTAITFTDVEGTTN

-148 SNNAYYKYDKDDK
+148 TNGSYYKYDANT
-161 RNKIIRANA
+161 NKGCIRANA
-170 TSADA
+170 TASDA
-175 DEWYLITAADYKAVT
+175 DEWYLITADDYKTVI
-190 QNEAAQGRYNI
+190 QNESAQGRYNI

-208 RFIRNVSDAN
+208 RFIRNVSDAD
-218 NLFWKTTG
+218 NLFWKTTE
-226 LTYETDDYCTT
+226 LDYATSDYCTS
-237 IDSRMGTTGSN
+237 IAPEFGTGNVS
-248 DGYASN
+248 DEYASS

-260 LEIGAATGTFYQT
+260 LEIGAATGTFYQI

-347 QHYKGLSDT
+347 QHYNGLSKT

-370 LAQGDQFTPDETFH
+370 LAQGNQYTPDETFK
-384 RVVVY
+384 RVTVY
-389 VTVGA
+389 VTVGE
-394 DGNLEL
+394 NRTLKL

-415 VSLYYIGN
+415 ISLYFIGSN
-423 ADEKLG
+423 TKLG
-429 FGVDAYGNAENVD
+429 FGVDAYETNSQNID
-442 TYKYNEPYYF
+442 PNQYQQPYYF
-452 NLSRKFNLGQWSALT
+452 YLSRKFNKGQWSAIT

-472 LGSQVK
+472 LGSQLK
-478 QTFGEDAELCELT
+478 QTFGKNVQLCELK
-491 GINTQNPN
+491 GINEKNPN
-499 QILFTPVDLDNSYDA
+499 QIMFTPVNLDNSYEA

-520 CYLIKVTK
+520 CYLIYMQDEPTPTYT
-528 EAGHN
+528 
-533 EDSPFTFNRR
+533 DTPFEFYRKAETTDATLETVNFNYG
-543 NEADPKYEEDPE
+543 N
-555 QVTYQ
+555 
-560 HGYIYQFEGIS
+560 IYQFEGIS
-571 CPNGINASG
+571 CPDGISASG
-580 TATTGDGLRYTYYN
+580 TETTSDGKLSYTYYN
-594 YHPTSAPAGSYV
+594 YHPTYAPAGSYV
-606 MSGGKMY
+606 MSGGNMY

-626 WYLTETTPS
+626 WYLTETNPS
-635 SQTKTFV
+635 SQTKTLV
-642 INDGSGTTDIN
+642 IDNGSGTTDIN

>member
-22 VKAQDSNIDWSS
+22 VKAQDSNIDWSP
-34 YAKKYTDVVDQ
+34 YARNYASVVDQ

-78 LKKKTSGLPR
+78 LKKKTSGLPWNQT
-88 KTYYYLEG
+88 TYYYLEG

-118 YIDLAEPEKNS
+118 YIDLAEPEGNS

-161 RNKIIRANA
+161 GNKIIRANA

-260 LEIGAATGTFYQT
+260 LEIGNATGTFYQT
-273 VTGLTPGLY
+273 VSGLTPGLY

-289 FDKDDQKPYNKDG
+289 FDINDASPYTGGAYN
-302 EKTPGIYQTDN
+302 EPNTT
-313 KADASNAYLYANDE
+313 DASNAYLYANDSRAI
-327 KTTIPVLSGDDY
+327 IPVISGDDY
-339 NKFKGYVD
+339 NTFMGYVN
-347 QHYKGLSDT
+347 QHYDGLSET

-370 LAQGDQFTPDETFH
+370 LAQGDQYTPDENFH

-394 DGNLEL
+394 NGSLEL
-400 GVGKDATGG
+400 GVSKDATGG

-415 VSLYYIGN
+415 ISLYYIGN
-423 ADEKLG
+423 ADENLA
-429 FGVDAYGNAENVD
+429 FGVDAYGSEDAVD
-442 TYKYNEPYYF
+442 KYKYNEPYYF
-452 NLSRKFNLGQWSALT
+452 NLSRKFNIGQWSALT

-491 GINTQNPN
+491 GINPLNPN

-571 CPNGINASG
+571 CPDGISASG
-580 TATTGDGLRYTYYN
+580 TAITGDGLLRYTYYN

-626 WYLTETTPS
+626 WYLTETNPS
-635 SQTKTFV
+635 SQTKTLV
-642 INDGSGTTDIN
+642 IDNGSGTTDIN

>member
-22 VKAQDSNIDWSS
+22 VKAEDSKINWSP
-34 YAKKYTDVVDQ
+34 YAKKYTDVVGQ
-45 YVYLYNKTNNAFVN
+45 YVYLYNKTHYTFVN

-78 LKKKTSGLPR
+78 LKQTRNSI
-88 KTYYYLEG
+88 YYLDG
-96 PIINTAENKG
+96 PILNTSANKG

-118 YIDLAEPEKNS
+118 YIDLAAPTSKN
-129 DPTALTLSEVNGTN
+129 DLTAITFTDVEGTTN

-148 SNNAYYKYDKDDK
+148 TNGRYYKYDA
-161 RNKIIRANA
+161 NKGCIRANA
-170 TSADA
+170 TASDA
-175 DEWYLITAADYKAVT
+175 DEWYLITADDYKTVI
-190 QNEAAQGRYNI
+190 QKESAQGRYNI

-208 RFIRNVSDAN
+208 RFIRNVSDAGN
-218 NLFWKTTG
+218 IFWKTTE
-226 LTYETDDYCTT
+226 LDYATSDYCTS
-237 IDSRMGTTGSN
+237 IDPHKGTTGSN
-248 DGYASN
+248 DDYASN

-260 LEIGAATGTFYQT
+260 LEIGNATGTFYQK
-273 VTGLTPGLY
+273 VSGLTPGLY

-289 FDKDDQKPYNKDG
+289 FDINDASPYTGGAYN
-302 EKTPGIYQTDN
+302 EPNTT
-313 KADASNAYLYANDE
+313 DASNAYLYANDE

-339 NKFKGYVD
+339 NTFMRYVN
-347 QHYKGLSDT
+347 QHYGELSET

-370 LAQGDQFTPDETFH
+370 LAQGDQYTPDEKFH

-394 DGNLEL
+394 NESLEL
-400 GVGKDATGG
+400 GVSKDATGG

-415 VSLYYIGN
+415 ISLYYIGN
-423 ADEKLG
+423 ADENLA
-429 FGVDAYGNAENVD
+429 FGVDAYGSEDAVD
-442 TYKYNEPYYF
+442 KYKYNEPYYF
-452 NLSRKFNLGQWSALT
+452 NLSRKFNIGQWSALT

-491 GINTQNPN
+491 GINPQNPN
-499 QILFTPVDLDNSYDA
+499 QILFTPVDLDSYDA

-571 CPNGINASG
+571 CPNGISASG

-626 WYLTETTPS
+626 WYLTETNPS
-635 SQTKTFV
+635 SQTKTLV
-642 INDGSGTTDIN
+642 IDNGSGTTDIN